1 MFYYYYFVWACV
13 LCTLKREE
21 LSCRQ
26 LSIQVRNYV
35 CSNNNQRQHQWIN
48 TKCALQ
54 NNLTHPMSKR
64 SLPSFLAVSLSSL
77 FSPPASTLP
86 LVSHPEWIACENW
99 TQDTR
104 KTNKPITI
112 HIHTHTHPSI
122 FECIL
127 HIYIAITGAAV
138 FISFVGRVLFGYV
151 RVYVIT
157 SSNFDCVFEANK
169 NRIWSALKWNEMV
182 LCPRPD
188 Y

>member
-1 MFYYYYFVWACV
+1 MKRHWNQIQWIDRWMFYYYYFVWACV

-112 HIHTHTHPSI
+112 HIHTHSPEHIWVYPP
-122 FECIL
+122 
-127 HIYIAITGAAV
+127 HIYSINRGGC
-138 FISFVGRVLFGYV
+138 FHFV
-151 RVYVIT
+151 
-157 SSNFDCVFEANK
+157 C
-169 NRIWSALKWNEMV
+169 WSCIVWIRAC
-182 LCPRPD
+182 LC
-188 Y
+188 YY